1 VKLCCVRSAALSA
14 PRGAGTNFVF
24 NNVVLEGEFIVSKD
38 YVCKNVQGVATNSTP
53 APACF

>member
-1 VKLCCVRSAALSA
+1 MKLCCVRSAALSA